1 MPSGFQRPQ
10 APGERPE
17 PSRATGVIGPT
28 VEAARGYPN
37 RPAITSLCLEALD
50 GALALVRAD
59 GGELALLDAS
69 EPVLVTRARR
79 THPPRFG
86 RGSYGAPSRPSQ
98 PLREDS
104 IPDDPLAL
112 IDDQITQVL
121 PSAQVARVYQ
131 PGQGLIGRVWQR
143 REPFLL
149 RPETTPPDMRQALL
163 LEMDAPHH
171 LAVPIFRPDRLD
183 RVAGRSAVIG
193 ALRVFNRDEMW
204 SYTTNDARL
213 LELHVDRLARAL
225 TLLDTQPAVR
235 QGDLVATLRELNGVD
250 PTQDEIFGRVA
261 DIITRQ
267 DPTLSVCAL
276 LRLEP
281 DAPHHLA
288 VPTAEGDKLA
298 IALAMRRGQRIQG
311 GALAL
316 AEAPP
321 AVRRALQGEVTL
333 DASPHPGANAPLYS
347 RLSWEGDAL
356 AQATLAAPIGASPRT
371 VGALLVTA
379 PHTGT
384 LTPDLVSWLE
394 AVALAAAVFLENAR
408 LVEEAAHKVRQFD
421 ERNKQLSA
429 LNNAVLTLNAS
440 LDEATSLQ
448 NLADQSLGVTSAQ
461 VSAVF
466 VRDDENE
473 TLVCR
478 AVSPPNHSRYAAL
491 LGATIPLDWRRG
503 FGKRLEESMDL
514 VEDLAE
520 ADDQEIGG
528 ITASL
533 RAVGATSFLARAI
546 AQQERQLGALIVF
559 TPGKSAQLPPAE
571 IALLVSLASQAAV
584 AISNA
589 RLYRRLEQAY
599 ELQKELDRLKDDFIL
614 TVSHEF
620 RTPLTAIEGYVT
632 LISRH
637 GDKLD
642 QEKLGTFATEIHQAT
657 TQLAGMISMLADASR
672 MSNQALR
679 VSTQPVSLVRVAT
692 DAVSRQPPEAKARI
706 QPRIESALWVMADD
720 ERLPLVFTNLISN
733 ALKYSGSDKPCR
745 VTARGVRRADLA
757 AAQRRRA
764 LEDGAPEEWVVV
776 SVEDE
781 GPGISPD
788 DQARLFQKFVRL
800 QQSLTTSVRGTG
812 LGLWIC
818 RQYVEAMGGEIWVE
832 SRPGHGARFSFT
844 LPRVEPPTGE
854 R

>member
-17 PSRATGVIGPT
+17 PSRATGVIGPPIDP
-28 VEAARGYPN
+28 ARGYPN

-59 GGELALLDAS
+59 GGELALLDAT

-79 THPPRFG
+79 MHPPHFG

-121 PSAQVARVYQ
+121 PSAQIARVYQ
-131 PGQGLIGRVWQR
+131 PGQGLMGRVWQR
-143 REPFLL
+143 RESALL
-149 RPETTPPDMRQALL
+149 RPEPTPADMRQALL
-163 LEMDAPHH
+163 LEPDAPHH

-183 RVAGRSAVIG
+183 RPGGRSSVIG
-193 ALRVFNRDEMW
+193 VLRVFTRDEMW
-204 SYTTNDARL
+204 SYSTNDARL
-213 LELHVDRLARAL
+213 LELHVDRLARSLA
-225 TLLDTQPAVR
+225 LLDSQPPVR
-235 QGDLVATLRELNGVD
+235 QGDVVATLRELNGVD

-267 DPTLSVCAL
+267 DPALSVCAL
-276 LRLEP
+276 LLS
-281 DAPHHLA
+281 
-288 VPTAEGDKLA
+288 AEGDELA
-298 IALAMRRGQRIQG
+298 VALAMRRGQRRHG
-311 GALAL
+311 SRLAL
-316 AEAPP
+316 AEALP
-321 AVRRALQGEVTL
+321 AVRRALQGEVAV
-333 DASPHPGANAPLYS
+333 DAALQPAASATFFS
-347 RLSWEGDAL
+347 RLGWENDAL
-356 AQATLAAPIGASPRT
+356 TQATLAAPIGASPRT
-371 VGALLVTA
+371 LGALLVVAAQSDAFTSELA
-379 PHTGT
+379 
-384 LTPDLVSWLE
+384 SRLE
-394 AVALAAAVFLENAR
+394 AIALATAVYLENAR
-408 LVEEAAHKVRQFD
+408 LVQDARESVGKFD
-421 ERNKQLSA
+421 ERNRQLSA

-448 NLADQSLGVTSAQ
+448 KLADQAALVSTAG

-466 VRDDENE
+466 VRDEE
-473 TLVCR
+473 RRTLVCR
-478 AVSPPNHSRYAAL
+478 AVSPLNHPSHDTL
-491 LGATIPLDWRRG
+491 LGATIPFDWRDIAR
-503 FGKRLEESMDL
+503 RLEAYPHFT
-514 VEDLAE
+514 EDIAGANDGAMSE
-520 ADDQEIGG
+520 A
-528 ITASL
+528 TLSL
-533 RAVGATSFLARAI
+533 RAVGAATFLAAPI
-546 AQQERQLGALIVF
+546 AKQEGTQEKQLGALVVF
-559 TPGKSAQLPPAE
+559 TPGQSAKFQSHEA
-571 IALLVSLASQAAV
+571 ALLGSLASQAAV

-589 RLYRRLEQAY
+589 RLYRRLEQAL
-599 ELQKELDRLKDDFIL
+599 ERQKELDRLKDDFIL

-620 RTPLTAIEGYVT
+620 RTPLTTIDGYVT

-637 GDKLD
+637 GEKLD
-642 QEKLGTFATEIHQAT
+642 QEKLGTFATEIRQAT

-672 MSNQALR
+672 MSDQALH
-679 VSTQPVSLVRVAT
+679 VSTQPVSLARAAH
-692 DAVSRQPPEAKARI
+692 DAASRQPPEAKARI
-706 QPRIESALWVMADD
+706 QTRVEDTLWALADD

-745 VTARGVRRADLA
+745 VTARSVRRADLA
-757 AAQRRRA
+757 AARRRRA
-764 LEDGAPEEWVVV
+764 LEDGAPEDWVVV

-781 GPGISPD
+781 GPGISAD

-844 LPRVEPPTGE
+844 LPRMEPPAGE